1 MTDTIIAAEA
11 MGAPAP
17 ASAPVT
23 AARSTVTID
32 VVIVN
37 FNTRERTAECIASVL
52 AQGIAGLTVIV
63 VDNGSADGSAEAFIE
78 RFPEVVVLV
87 AGENTGFARA
97 VNRGVRAGSGDFVL
111 LLNPDATVFPGSLEA
126 LAAFARAHPEYG
138 VYGGRTVRA
147 DGSVDR
153 SSCWGA
159 PSLWSLFTFA
169 TMASTVFRTSRVWDP
184 ESLGRWE
191 RDSVREVPII
201 TGCLLLTRRATWD
214 AVGGMNEL
222 FFLYGEDA
230 EFSARARR
238 AGYRPVIVPDAV
250 IQHDVGGST
259 ASSGRKMAMV
269 LAGKVTLLDTTWRPW
284 RARVGV
290 ALLQA
295 GTGVRAGL
303 ERRTRSSRRTWRDA
317 WALRASWRR
326 GYPDAEVALFDRTP
340 PAQDAIRRRPQ
351 RRLVVEA
358 EPAFRTAHANPYTAQ
373 LAGALAERGALV
385 RDLSYARVAFG
396 RVDVIHLHWPDLSF
410 LSGRRRVIHVAR
422 LTLFYSALAAA
433 RRRGAI
439 LVWTVHNVEAH
450 EERSSARL
458 RDRAHRLLLENLDG
472 ILALSPSGIEAA
484 VSAYPALEA
493 VPAAVTRHGD
503 YRDAYDFG
511 ISRARA
517 RERLELPTAGPVL
530 LFVGQIRAYK
540 NVRHLV
546 ETFRRLPDDAT
557 LVIAG
562 HAPADLADEIRAAAE
577 GDARIVL
584 HLGFVADDDLPAYL
598 AACDLVVLPYRR
610 VQNSGS
616 AILALSAGRPV
627 LVPDLGAMQ
636 DLRADVGDGWVDLF
650 DGELTAERLR
660 EALDRAAR
668 RDATARPNLADFAW
682 PAIAA
687 QTEQA
692 YRAFRRH
699 RDTTPSARR
708 GERRP

>member
-11 MGAPAP
+11 TEAPAP
-17 ASAPVT
+17 ATAPRPT
-23 AARSTVTID
+23 ATID

-52 AQGIAGLTVIV
+52 DQHIDGLTVIV
-63 VDNGSADGSAEAFIE
+63 VDNGSTDGSAEAFVE
-78 RFPEVVVLV
+78 RFPEIVVID

-97 VNRGVRAGSGDFVL
+97 VNRGVHAGTGDFVL

-159 PSLWSLFTFA
+159 PTLWSLFTFA
-169 TMASTVFRTSRVWDP
+169 TMASTVFRTSPVWDP

-191 RDSVREVPII
+191 RDTVREVPII
-201 TGCLLLTRRATWD
+201 TGCLLLTRRITWD
-214 AVGGMNEL
+214 ALGGMDER

-269 LAGKVTLLDTTWRPW
+269 LAGKVTLLETTWRPW
-284 RARVGV
+284 AAWAGV

-295 GTGVRAGL
+295 GTAVRAGL
-303 ERRTRSSRRTWRDA
+303 ESVTRSSRQTWRDA
-317 WALRASWRR
+317 WTLRESWRR
-326 GYPDAEVALFDRTP
+326 GYPDAEAALFGRTP
-340 PAQDAIRRRPQ
+340 PARPRTRLRPQ

-373 LAGALAERGALV
+373 LAGALADRGALV

-410 LSGRRRVIHVAR
+410 LSGRRRVIHIAR

-458 RDRAHRLLLENLDG
+458 RDRAHRLLLKSLDG
-472 ILALSPSGIEAA
+472 ILALSPSGIDAA
-484 VSAYPALEA
+484 VSAYPELAA

-503 YRDAYDFG
+503 YRDAYAFG
-511 ISRARA
+511 VSRDEARA
-517 RERLELPTAGPVL
+517 RLGLSGEGPVL

-540 NVRHLV
+540 NVVHLV
-546 ETFRRLPDDAT
+546 ETFRRVPGHGT
-557 LVIAG
+557 LLIAG
-562 HAPADLADEIRAAAE
+562 HAPADLAEDIRAAAA
-577 GDARIVL
+577 GDPRIAF
-584 HLGFVADDDLPAYL
+584 HLGFVSDDDLPAYL
-598 AACDLVVLPYRR
+598 AAADLVVLPYRR

-636 DLRADVGDGWVDLF
+636 DLRTDVGEDWVDLF
-650 DGELTAERLR
+650 EGELTAERLR
-660 EALDRAAR
+660 EAIDRATGR
-668 RDATARPNLADFAW
+668 GETASPDLADFAW
-682 PAIAA
+682 PAIAT

-692 YRAFRRH
+692 YRAFRCH
-699 RDTTPSARR
+699 RDTASSARR
-708 GERRP
+708 GDRRP